1 MNQYTTF
8 VRKNNGGCS
17 VRRTALCFSLAAALL
32 AGCAHTGTQREEHIA
47 RGWMERSALF
57 SPEYQAFRTTYD
69 TVSVGKPFV
78 EMLKSVSS
86 GVETIVFLGTW
97 CSDSRREVPR
107 FFKLADEAGIPPA
120 SIRLYGLDR
129 TKKSNDGLTD
139 QYAIVLLPTFV
150 FMKGGK
156 ELGRIVESPQATIE
170 QDMVTILAKA
180 ASAP

>member
-1 MNQYTTF
+1 M
-8 VRKNNGGCS
+8 RH
-17 VRRTALCFSLAAALL
+17 TALWFSLAAALL
-32 AGCAHTGTQREEHIA
+32 ASCAHTGAQREEHIA

-57 SPEYQAFRTTYD
+57 GPEYQAFRTTYD
-69 TVSVGKPFV
+69 TVRLGKPFV
-78 EMLKSVSS
+78 EMVKSVSS

-97 CSDSRREVPR
+97 CPDSRREVPR
-107 FFKLADEAGIPPA
+107 FLKLADEAGVPPE

-139 QYAIVLLPTFV
+139 QYAIVLVPTFV

-156 ELGRIVESPQATIE
+156 ELGRIVERPQATIE

-180 ASAP
+180 AAAP